1 MPIGVRGQIVVG
13 GDGLAAG
20 YWNRPELTAMRFV
33 RNPLVPSHSPRL
45 YCTGD
50 LGRYRANGDI
60 EYLGRADSQVKL
72 RGMRIELREI
82 EAVLASHPLVR
93 EAVISLHGDGEQE
106 RLAAYLVPSNGQ
118 PPEVR
123 ELRRFLRSKLPEHM
137 APASYWLLE
146 RLPLLPSGKVNRKA
160 LALAEAVPLTDQ
172 GKLVLPSSDVERKL
186 ASIWQEL
193 LQLEQVGVDQNF
205 FELGGHSL
213 LVLQMIARIRN
224 VFETELPVRSVFER
238 PTIVALADELQKAQ
252 ALGLKARTPILQR
265 GGARAAA
272 ASPSREAL
280 LAQLDNLSPAE
291 LQSLLKRVL
300 DGKQPA

>member
-1 MPIGVRGQIVVG
+1 
-13 GDGLAAG
+13 
-20 YWNRPELTAMRFV
+20 
-33 RNPLVPSHSPRL
+33 
-45 YCTGD
+45 
-50 LGRYRANGDI
+50 
-60 EYLGRADSQVKL
+60 
-72 RGMRIELREI
+72 
-82 EAVLASHPLVR
+82 
-93 EAVISLHGDGEQE
+93 
-106 RLAAYLVPSNGQ
+106 
-118 PPEVR
+118 
-123 ELRRFLRSKLPEHM
+123 
-137 APASYWLLE
+137 
-146 RLPLLPSGKVNRKA
+146 
-160 LALAEAVPLTDQ
+160 
-172 GKLVLPSSDVERKL
+172 LVLPSSDVERKL

-224 VFETELPVRSVFER
+224 VFETELPVRSVFEK

-280 LAQLDNLSPAE
+280 LAQLDNLSPSE